1 MFVNLTNIS
10 KMETMA
16 ALAEGY
22 FNAKCPK
29 YSDNNYE
36 RYVVVNSDTHKC
48 SFQRGDYPIVFGE
61 AMFKCVKKEG
71 YTMVSIHAY
80 LLDEDKPKRTVTN
93 YDGRHITWNDGNSK
107 DADTGFTGEY
117 VRDIYEIDMYKV
129 VRGRIINLDELLD
142 AGFYI
147 EAAVVDAYQALG
159 DFAKLINS
167 LQERAYPVYVRI
179 PFCENCSYLFQYQFF
194 SFIDD
199 KKVCINYRFLGIISD
214 NVTKEDIDKI
224 GEENVDDERTVSKV
238 AEFGHIH
245 MKHTPFLL
253 PWEIPYLSGAL
264 HEAEEMCDRI
274 LDIDDFEK
282 YEIRTSVIM
291 NRFSPKMVVRTNRGV
306 FHVVYDRISD
316 YALLY
321 YSSDTSIP
329 MERIEGYGGFLSA
342 FEIIK
347 KKLEELSQDE

>member
-1 MFVNLTNIS
+1 MSVFRFVKIAVIYFSIS
-10 KMETMA
+10 
-16 ALAEGY
+16 
-22 FNAKCPK
+22 
-29 YSDNNYE
+29 
-36 RYVVVNSDTHKC
+36 
-48 SFQRGDYPIVFGE
+48 
-61 AMFKCVKKEG
+61 
-71 YTMVSIHAY
+71 
-80 LLDEDKPKRTVTN
+80 
-93 YDGRHITWNDGNSK
+93 
-107 DADTGFTGEY
+107 
-117 VRDIYEIDMYKV
+117 
-129 VRGRIINLDELLD
+129 
-142 AGFYI
+142 
-147 EAAVVDAYQALG
+147 
-159 DFAKLINS
+159 
-167 LQERAYPVYVRI
+167 
-179 PFCENCSYLFQYQFF
+179 F

-306 FHVVYDRISD
+306 FHVV
-316 YALLY
+316 L
-321 YSSDTSIP
+321 
-329 MERIEGYGGFLSA
+329 
-342 FEIIK
+342 
-347 KKLEELSQDE
+347 